1 MTNSA
6 PKSQPGRGMSL
17 FALVASLALC
27 AFASPIALAD
37 STQFGELL
45 VAKGVTVN
53 GTTATGG
60 LTVLSG
66 SQIATRQDGRAIVNL
81 GKVGRVT
88 LGSETQIALNFADGK
103 IQGDL
108 LSGWAIISAPAGVEI
123 AIKTAD
129 GIAASDGN
137 KASSMRID
145 LTGGTT
151 RVTSDSAAK
160 LTEAQ
165 KTEFVAAGEEVEFSH
180 ENGTFAVARRSLEAE
195 PEVAVSTGFGEVLA
209 TSVRTALESVI
220 LDRTLATPSS
230 SSPSDELTRRAFA
243 SDTAGTQLVEQAVTC
258 GDFNE
263 LCGGLEVGC
272 DILPIIIKAKAGCT
286 LSFILQSSNV
296 QIPAHVTIRPFM
308 SNACFFLTP
317 YYPQVVT
324 LYPGQG
330 YVGQINARNCPRNAY
345 QFAQNTLIVVESDT
359 CGTNYIRVEWATPC
373 I

>member
-1 MTNSA
+1 MTNSSSR
-6 PKSQPGRGMSL
+6 SQSGRGMSL
-17 FALVASLALC
+17 FALVGSLVLC
-27 AFASPIALAD
+27 AFASPLALAD

-53 GTTATGG
+53 GTPATGG
-60 LTVLSG
+60 LTVISG

-108 LSGWAIISAPAGVEI
+108 ISGWAVISAPAGVEI
-123 AIKTAD
+123 AIKTVD

-137 KASSMRID
+137 KGSSMRID

-160 LTEAQ
+160 MTEAQ

-180 ENGTFAVARRSLEAE
+180 ENGTFAVARRTLEAE
-195 PEVAVSTGFGEVLA
+195 PTVASAGFGEVLA
-209 TSVRTALESVI
+209 ASVRTTIESVI

-230 SSPSDELTRRAFA
+230 SSPTDELTQRAFA
-243 SDTAGTQLVEQAVTC
+243 SDTSGTQLIEQAVTC

-272 DILPIIIKAKAGCT
+272 DILPFIIKAKAGCT
-286 LSFILQSSNV
+286 LAFILQTRNV

-308 SNACFFLTP
+308 SSACFRLSPT
-317 YYPQVVT
+317 YPEVVT
-324 LYPGQG
+324 INPGQG

-359 CGTNYIRVEWATPC
+359 CGTNYVKVEWATPC